1 MDWINDRWGDLTN
14 LSSGGWLAIAAWAA
28 LAFGGVVLLVV
39 NRQIR
44 KNRELK
50 QEQVR
55 PQVAMYMEPHAV
67 DWHIIELVVRNFGET
82 SAYDVRFDFINP
94 PTVAAYEDR
103 TFDGP
108 PEVDELELP
117 SELPL
122 LAPGQEWRTVWD
134 SSISREELG
143 GAIRSRFDGS
153 LTYYDEPRPVGD
165 KSRSRWNKRHE
176 YESKVCLDWAT
187 LQPAHRLDMMTSHDL
202 AKREKQ
208 KLELLRALLNYF
220 HHASKETRPDV
231 FRAEIDRVNRAAEE
245 ARDRWQTKQV
255 DPASLQMRGPSH
267 AAPVDR
273 APVERA
279 PVERAPVERLHVER
293 EPMDQ
298 TTELDFPWI
307 DNVVGGQ
314 GGHRMEP
321 RAVPNPNWANR
332 R

>member
-1 MDWINDRWGDLTN
+1 MNDRVADLTN
-14 LSSGGWLAIAAWAA
+14 LSSGGWVAIAAWAA
-28 LAFGGVVLLVV
+28 LLFGGIVLLVV
-39 NRQIR
+39 NRQIK
-44 KNRELK
+44 KNRALK
-50 QEQVR
+50 LEQVR
-55 PQVAMYMEPHAV
+55 PQVAMFMEPHAV
-67 DWHIIELVVRNFGET
+67 DWHIIELVVRNFGQT
-82 SAYDVRFDFINP
+82 AAYDVRFHFVNP

-143 GAIRSRFDGS
+143 GAIRSRFDGT
-153 LTYYDEPRPVGD
+153 LTYYDRPRPVGG
-165 KSRSRWNKRHE
+165 KGESRFWNKRE
-176 YESKVCLDWAT
+176 EFASKVILDWAT

-220 HHASKETRPDV
+220 HHATKETRPDV
-231 FRAEIDRVNRAAEE
+231 LRAEIDRVNRAAEE
-245 ARDRWQTKQV
+245 AHDRWRTRQV
-255 DPASLQMRGPSH
+255 DPASLQMRAPTASH
-267 AAPVDR
+267 SHSAPMDR
-273 APVERA
+273 PPAERA
-279 PVERAPVERLHVER
+279 PIERIPVQR
-293 EPMDQ
+293 EPIDE

-307 DNVVGGQ
+307 EEAVGAHGQ
-314 GGHRMEP
+314 RMQP
-321 RAVPNPNWANR
+321 RAVPNANWANR